1 MYFFESY
8 SKNFKILILVILFCS
23 TFSPLKALDI
33 KSIVKDQTD
42 KIEIAEK
49 GKKLNEFF
57 SENVLEIKI
66 NDTIKT
72 YKFGIGDYEVFDA
85 DKNLVENG
93 NWKASGLLKNQIKLQ
108 IKNSKDKYY
117 LKKISQKPIIYYYD
131 KLPGNEGSKKIQIEI
146 ISSSKIDK
154 VDILQ
159 AKEDSQKTTNN
170 SSTESKSSIG
180 NSIDKETKKEETK
193 KVIKKKETKKE
204 ETKKVI
210 KKKETKKEEFKYSS
224 LSEKQ
229 KKEFEKLE
237 KEAQQLR
244 IIESD
249 DSYIEITKGKIKGA
263 QFLASNHCSKYK
275 KFAYKFKDSSFGK
288 WYDSFKRSTFFYCSD
303 LLLFTNPFTN
313 REVTWTNYDDKNLYE
328 FPNEHLFVYRKISK
342 TFRKDVDKEKRKN
355 PKRFVVDDF
364 KIIHKDKN
372 SIHIKGFPLGDL
384 ERERYIANEHC
395 SKKNKQ
401 YYFFEDSYTRGRF
414 GSMYFFCSNNHLS
427 VSPYGTSTQ
436 LLYASGSENYFGD
449 GNNFNASQ
457 MLKYNVTS
465 NTTYFYFESTD
476 NLMGSLQLLYLAYG
490 ENVKAEQLRA
500 QIAYNKESKYSEA
513 DKLET
518 TRTIVDSYSSEILS
532 KINDESLTLDDKGK
546 DYYYQALP
554 YALEAAK
561 NVTSLILIIN
571 ETFQKG
577 TQDADSFLSY
587 SGEFIGLL
595 SISKDLPK
603 LAKDVFKT
611 SQLVFSGAK
620 SKKIKDNEKYNK
632 ALSELDFEI

>member
-1 MYFFESY
+1 MYFFEIY
-8 SKNFKILILVILFCS
+8 SKNFKILILVILFYL

-57 SENVLEIKI
+57 SENILEIKI
-66 NDTIKT
+66 NDTVKT
-72 YKFGIGDYEVFDA
+72 YKFGIDDYEVFDA
-85 DKNLVENG
+85 DKSLVENG
-93 NWKASGLLKNQIKLQ
+93 KWKVSGIVKNQIKLQ
-108 IKNSKDKYY
+108 IKNSKDNYY
-117 LKKISQKPIIYYYD
+117 FKKISQKPIIYYYD
-131 KLPGNEGSKKIQIEI
+131 KLPGSEGSKKIQVEI

-275 KFAYKFKDSSFGK
+275 KFAYKFEDSSYGK
-288 WYDSFKRSTFFYCSD
+288 WYDTFKRSTYFYCSD

-313 REVTWTNYDDKNLYE
+313 KEVTWTNYDDKNLYE
-328 FPNEHLFVYRKISK
+328 FPNENLFVYRKISK
-342 TFRKDVDKEKRKN
+342 SYKQIVNKEKKEN
-355 PKRFVVDDF
+355 PKRFVSNNF
-364 KIIHKDKN
+364 RIIHKDKD
-372 SIHIKGFPLGDL
+372 SIHIWGNALGDL
-384 ERERYIANEHC
+384 LKERYVANEHC
-395 SKKNKQ
+395 SQQNKK
-401 YYFFEDSYTRGRF
+401 YYYFEDSIQRGRF
-414 GSMYFFCSNNHLS
+414 GSIYFFCSSNHLS
-427 VSPYGTSTQ
+427 MSPYGTSSP
-436 LLYASGSENYFGD
+436 LIYASGSENYSVD

-457 MLKYNVTS
+457 MLEYNVTS

-577 TQDADSFLSY
+577 TQDVDSFLSY

-620 SKKIKDNEKYNK
+620 SKKIKDNEKYDK

>member
-1 MYFFESY
+1 M
-8 SKNFKILILVILFCS
+8 KKRFKFILSIYLSLNLFCTTILANS
-23 TFSPLKALDI
+23 DTTI
-33 KSIVKDQTD
+33 KIDPD
-42 KIEIAEK
+42 KIKESINNIFSGKIPKPEIALRGNKLSDFFIYNNLSLNFDEK
-49 GKKLNEFF
+49 NKE
-57 SENVLEIKI
+57 
-66 NDTIKT
+66 
-72 YKFGIGDYEVFDA
+72 YKFKDGTYEVFNEE
-85 DKNLVENG
+85 KLVESG
-93 NWKASGLLKNQIKLQ
+93 KWKIHGLTKGQIKLSPENGSQ
-108 IKNSKDKYY
+108 SYY
-117 LKKISQKPIIYYYD
+117 FKKIANKNIIYFFD
-131 KLPGNEGSKKIQIEI
+131 KVPGNQDAKKTLINIE
-146 ISSSKIDK
+146 
-154 VDILQ
+154 
-159 AKEDSQKTTNN
+159 
-170 SSTESKSSIG
+170 
-180 NSIDKETKKEETK
+180 SIDSNEDLGKVALNKEPKEAKKKEEP
-193 KVIKKKETKKE
+193 
-204 ETKKVI
+204 
-210 KKKETKKEEFKYSS
+210 KKEEFKFSK
-224 LSEKQ
+224 LTEKQ

-275 KFAYKFKDSSFGK
+275 KFAYKFEDSTYGK
-288 WYDSFKRSTFFYCSD
+288 WYDTFKRSTYFYCSD

-313 REVTWTNYDDKNLYE
+313 KEVTWTNYDDKNLYE
-328 FPNEHLFVYRKISK
+328 FPNEHLFVYRKISNSYK
-342 TFRKDVDKEKRKN
+342 QIVNKEKKEN
-355 PKRFVVDDF
+355 PKRFVSNNF
-364 KIIHKDKN
+364 RIIHKDKD
-372 SIHIKGFPLGDL
+372 SIHIWGNALGDL
-384 ERERYIANEHC
+384 LKERYVANEHC
-395 SKKNKQ
+395 SQQNKK
-401 YYFFEDSYTRGRF
+401 YYYFEDSIQRGRF
-414 GSMYFFCSNNHLS
+414 GSIYFFCSSNHLS
-427 VSPYGTSTQ
+427 MSPYGTSSP
-436 LLYASGSENYFGD
+436 LIYASGSENYSVD

-457 MLKYNVTS
+457 MLEYNVTS

-500 QIAYNKESKYSEA
+500 QIVYNKESKYSEA

-532 KINDESLTLDDKGK
+532 KINDESLTLDAKGK

-577 TQDADSFLSY
+577 TQDVDSFLSY

-611 SQLVFSGAK
+611 SQLLFSGAK
-620 SKKIKDNEKYNK
+620 SKKIKDNEKYDK

>member
-1 MYFFESY
+1 MD
-8 SKNFKILILVILFCS
+8 KKMNKILCKDTPSQLSNFWIVAYLFLV
-23 TFSPLKALDI
+23 
-33 KSIVKDQTD
+33 
-42 KIEIAEK
+42 
-49 GKKLNEFF
+49 
-57 SENVLEIKI
+57 
-66 NDTIKT
+66 
-72 YKFGIGDYEVFDA
+72 
-85 DKNLVENG
+85 
-93 NWKASGLLKNQIKLQ
+93 
-108 IKNSKDKYY
+108 
-117 LKKISQKPIIYYYD
+117 LKKFFMLNIYNCSRLFIRINWYI
-131 KLPGNEGSKKIQIEI
+131 KKI
-146 ISSSKIDK
+146 
-154 VDILQ
+154 ILLLIVLNLFLVPTR
-159 AKEDSQKTTNN
+159 A
-170 SSTESKSSIG
+170 
-180 NSIDKETKKEETK
+180 
-193 KVIKKKETKKE
+193 
-204 ETKKVI
+204 
-210 KKKETKKEEFKYSS
+210 EEFKYSS

-229 KKEFEKLE
+229 KKEFKKLE
-237 KEAQQLR
+237 KEAQQLK

-249 DSYIEITKGKIKGA
+249 DSYIEITKGKIEAA
-263 QFLASNHCSKYK
+263 QFLASNHCAKYK
-275 KFAYKFKDSSFGK
+275 KFAYKFIDSSYGK
-288 WYDSFKRSTFFYCSD
+288 WHDAFKRSTFFYCSD

-313 REVTWTNYDDKNLYE
+313 KEVKWTNYDDKNLYE

-342 TFRKDVDKEKRKN
+342 TFKKNIDKEKREN

-364 KIIHKDKN
+364 KIIHKDEN

-384 ERERYIANEHC
+384 QRERYVANEHC
-395 SKKNKQ
+395 SKQNKK
-401 YYFFEDSYTRGRF
+401 YYYFEDSLQRGRF
-414 GSMYFFCSNNHLS
+414 GSIYFFCSSNHLS
-427 VSPYGTSTQ
+427 VSPYGTSSP
-436 LLYASGSENYFGD
+436 LIYASGSENYSVG

-465 NTTYFYFESTD
+465 NTTYFYLESTN

-490 ENVKAEQLRA
+490 ENIKAEQLRA
-500 QIAYNKESKYSEA
+500 QIAYNLESKYSEA

-532 KINDESLTLDDKGK
+532 KINNESLTLDDKGK

-577 TQDADSFLSY
+577 TQDVDSFLSY

-620 SKKIKDNEKYNK
+620 SKKIKDNEKYDK
-632 ALSELDFEI
+632 ALSELNLEI

>member
-1 MYFFESY
+1 MYFFEIY
-8 SKNFKILILVILFCS
+8 PKNFKILILVILFCS

-57 SENVLEIKI
+57 SENILEIKI
-66 NDTIKT
+66 NDTVKT
-72 YKFGIGDYEVFDA
+72 YKFGIDDYEVFDA
-85 DKNLVENG
+85 DKSLVENG
-93 NWKASGLLKNQIKLQ
+93 KWKVSGIVKNQIKLQ
-108 IKNSKDKYY
+108 IKNSKDNYY
-117 LKKISQKPIIYYYD
+117 FKKISQKPIIYYYD
-131 KLPGNEGSKKIQIEI
+131 KLPGSEGSKKIQVEI

-170 SSTESKSSIG
+170 SSTESKNSIG
-180 NSIDKETKKEETK
+180 NTIDKETKKEEPK
-193 KVIKKKETKKE
+193 KVVKKKETKKE

-244 IIESD
+244 IIESE
-249 DSYIEITKGKIKGA
+249 DSYVEITKGKIKGA
-263 QFLASNHCSKYK
+263 QFLASNHCAKHK

-288 WYDSFKRSTFFYCSD
+288 WYDAFKRSTFFYCSD

-313 REVTWTNYDDKNLYE
+313 GEITWTNYDDKNLYE
-328 FPNEHLFVYRKISK
+328 FPNEHLFVYREISK
-342 TFRKDVDKEKRKN
+342 TFRKDVDKEKRQN
-355 PKRFVVDDF
+355 PKRFVVDNF

-372 SIHIKGFPLGDL
+372 SIHIKGSPLGDL

-395 SKKNKQ
+395 SKKNKR

-414 GSMYFFCSNNHLS
+414 GSMYFFCSNKHLS

-436 LLYASGSENYFGD
+436 LLYASGSENYSGD

-532 KINDESLTLDDKGK
+532 KINDESLTLDSKGK

-561 NVTSLILIIN
+561 NVTSLILVIN

-577 TQDADSFLSY
+577 TKDADSLLNY

-620 SKKIKDNEKYNK
+620 SKKIKDNEKYDK

>member
-1 MYFFESY
+1 MKKKFIFILSIYLSLNLFCT
-8 SKNFKILILVILFCS
+8 KILANS
-23 TFSPLKALDI
+23 DTTI
-33 KSIVKDQTD
+33 KIDPD
-42 KIEIAEK
+42 KIKEGINNIFSGKIPKPEIALR
-49 GKKLNEFF
+49 GNKLSDFFKDNNLSLNFNEI
-57 SENVLEIKI
+57 NNEINKE
-66 NDTIKT
+66 
-72 YKFGIGDYEVFDA
+72 YKFKDGTYEVFNE
-85 DKNLVENG
+85 KKLVESG
-93 NWKASGLLKNQIKLQ
+93 RWKIHGLTKDQIKLSPENGSQ
-108 IKNSKDKYY
+108 SYY
-117 LKKISQKPIIYYYD
+117 FKKIANKNIIYFFD
-131 KLPGNEGSKKIQIEI
+131 KVPGNQDAKKTLIN
-146 ISSSKIDK
+146 ID
-154 VDILQ
+154 
-159 AKEDSQKTTNN
+159 
-170 SSTESKSSIG
+170 
-180 NSIDKETKKEETK
+180 SIDSNEDLGKVALNKEPKEAKKKEEPK
-193 KVIKKKETKKE
+193 KEEPKKAKKKEEPKKAKKKE
-204 ETKKVI
+204 EP
-210 KKKETKKEEFKYSS
+210 KKEEFKFSK
-224 LSEKQ
+224 LTEKQ

-275 KFAYKFKDSSFGK
+275 KFAYKFEDSSYGK
-288 WYDSFKRSTFFYCSD
+288 WYDAFKRSTYFYCSD

-313 REVTWTNYDDKNLYE
+313 KEVTWTNYDDKNFYE
-328 FPNEHLFVYRKISK
+328 FPNEHLFVYRKISNSYK
-342 TFRKDVDKEKRKN
+342 KIINKEKKEN
-355 PKRFVVDDF
+355 PKRFVSNNF
-364 KIIHKDKN
+364 RIIHKDKD
-372 SIHIKGFPLGDL
+372 SIHIWGNALGDL
-384 ERERYIANEHC
+384 LKERYVANEHC
-395 SKKNKQ
+395 SQQNKK
-401 YYFFEDSYTRGRF
+401 YYYFEDSIQRGRF
-414 GSMYFFCSNNHLS
+414 GSIYFFCSSNHLS
-427 VSPYGTSTQ
+427 MSPYGTSSP
-436 LLYASGSENYFGD
+436 LIYASGSENYSVD

-457 MLKYNVTS
+457 MLEYNVTS

-500 QIAYNKESKYSEA
+500 QIVYNKESKYSEA

-532 KINDESLTLDDKGK
+532 KINDESLTLDAKGK

-577 TQDADSFLSY
+577 TQDVDSFLSY

-620 SKKIKDNEKYNK
+620 SKKIKDNEKYDK